1 MPCGRNGENNV
12 CLLSSVRASAEVYQ
26 IPYRGDGEVNTKR
39 LDEHDKQLA
48 ANMHTLQYAIRAIW
62 LELGRS
68 GTLSEE
74 TVISFQSILAMMRTR
89 LDMLQREV
97 EATAGFSREP
107 ACLNLI
113 AHLTP
118 QEKRDVLQALYEQFC
133 EQGEE

>member
-1 MPCGRNGENNV
+1 M
-12 CLLSSVRASAEVYQ
+12 
-26 IPYRGDGEVNTKR
+26 NTKR
-39 LDEHDKQLA
+39 LDEHDKQLV
-48 ANMHTLQYAIRAIW
+48 ANTHTLQCVLRAIW

-74 TVISFQSILAMMRTR
+74 TVLFFQSILAQMRTQ

-107 ACLNLI
+107 TCLNLI
-113 AHLTP
+113 AHLTL